1 MLRGTSYE
9 YWISLTYDLMSEL
22 PFSMYFLNSERLLL
36 LTSFTMVLIMSP
48 MISLEY
54 ILDLSSC
61 SSESELP
68 VMLDTILL
76 ISMASA

>member
-1 MLRGTSYE
+1 
-9 YWISLTYDLMSEL
+9 MSEP

-61 SSESELP
+61 SAESELP
-68 VMLDTILL
+68 VMLVTILL
-76 ISMASA
+76 ISIDSA

>member
-9 YWISLTYDLMSEL
+9 YCISLTYDLMSEL

-36 LTSFTMVLIMSP
+36 LTSFTMVLIISP

-76 ISMASA
+76 ISIASA

>member
-9 YWISLTYDLMSEL
+9 YWISLTYDLMSEP

-68 VMLDTILL
+68 VMLVTMLL
-76 ISMASA
+76 ISIDSA

>member
-36 LTSFTMVLIMSP
+36 LTSFTMVLIISP

-76 ISMASA
+76 ISIASA

>member
-9 YWISLTYDLMSEL
+9 YWISLTYDLMPEP

-68 VMLDTILL
+68 VMLVTMLL
-76 ISMASA
+76 ISIDSA